1 MAAERAAMILA
12 GGRGT
17 RLWPL
22 SRRDRPKQFLRLVTD
37 RTLVEDMYARVA
49 PLVPPARVFVIAEEE
64 ILSRARPLLPE
75 IPSANFL
82 AEPAARDTWP
92 CCLWGTHLLAERW
105 GEEVTVWALA
115 ADQTAREDEAFREA
129 LAVGAARAEAG
140 AVVTF
145 GLPPTRAETGYGYLR
160 AGETVEAG
168 PPRVRRGLSFTEK
181 PDAATARAF
190 VDSGEYLWN
199 SGMFAWRADRF
210 WEACAAYCPGDHDT
224 CCAMREAWAAGESE
238 KVAALYGRLTRTSV
252 DYALVEKL
260 AAFEI
265 VEMDCG
271 WDDIGSFESLGRV
284 LAADAAGNVGR
295 GDVHFVEARENV
307 VLADGKRPVVL
318 IEAQG
323 LVVADAGDV
332 VLVYP
337 KGRGQGIRRAVELI
351 REEKPDLA

>member
-1 MAAERAAMILA
+1 MAAERAAMIMA

-22 SRRDRPKQFLRLVTD
+22 SRRDRPKQVLRLVTD

-49 PLVPPARVFVIAEEE
+49 PLVPPSRVFVIAEEE
-64 ILSRARPLLPE
+64 ILSRARPLLPHLPPE
-75 IPSANFL
+75 NFI
-82 AEPAARDTWP
+82 AEPAGRDTWP
-92 CCLWGTHLLAERW
+92 CCLWGTHVIAGRL

-115 ADQTAREDEAFREA
+115 ADQTARDEEAFREA
-129 LAVGAARAEAG
+129 LAAGAARAENG

-160 AGETVEAG
+160 AGEIVEAG

-190 VDSGEYLWN
+190 VDSGKYLWN
-199 SGMFAWRADRF
+199 SGMFAWRADRL
-210 WEACAAYCPGDHDT
+210 WEECEAHCADDHDT
-224 CCAMREAWAAGESE
+224 YCAMREAWAAGESE
-238 KVAALYGRLTRTSV
+238 KVAALYGRLARTSV

-307 VLADGKRPVVL
+307 VLADGERPVVL
-318 IEAQG
+318 IETEG
-323 LVVADAGDV
+323 LVVVDAGDV
-332 VLVYP
+332 VLIYP
-337 KGRGQGIRRAVELI
+337 QGCSQGVRRAVELM
-351 REEKPDLA
+351 REEKADLV